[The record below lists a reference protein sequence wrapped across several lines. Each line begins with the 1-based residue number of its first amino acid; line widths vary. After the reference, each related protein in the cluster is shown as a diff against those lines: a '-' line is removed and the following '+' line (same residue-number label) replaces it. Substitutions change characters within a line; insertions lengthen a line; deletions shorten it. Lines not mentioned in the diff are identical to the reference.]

1 MEIEFERSVCLEL
14 YAEYRDLGRFML
26 RNKGHTIAAG
36 LIEEVSTDQ
45 PQCFLCWLLFLY
57 LFHPHVTAVS
67 VSLSLSLLLHLFYPF
82 SLSLSLWSI
91 SL

>member
-67 VSLSLSLLLHLFYPF
+67 VSLSCFISFIP
-82 SLSLSLWSI
+82 SLSLSPSEV
-91 SL
+91 